1 MLGVDLFPVSY
12 DFSIVKEK
20 CESRMRAQ
28 LTNIVNQFY
37 HVVCQY
43 QGGCHRDNIIVEE
56 LLQNV
61 WSRFCKCGRAE
72 QDRHSNNQHHWTTVM
87 YKQISWLSI
96 AIVIM
101 LLVQLS
107 RGFKLP
113 MKSTFTKLAC
123 GNTRSSSSQLCA
135 AASAKMDIMSS
146 VTVPKHPS
154 YDIVEESNIEEYG
167 CKAILYNHKK
177 SGAQVMSVIAPDEN
191 KVFGITFRTP
201 PVDSTGIPH
210 ILEHSVLCGS
220 RKFPVKE
227 PFVDLLRG
235 SLQNFL
241 NAFTYPDRT
250 CYPVAS
256 TNTKDFYNL
265 INVYLDAVLHPRAI
279 VDPRVMQQEGWHYEL
294 EKPDEPLTYKGVVYN
309 EMKGV
314 YSSPDSLMGRAA
326 QQALFPDN
334 TYGVDS
340 GGDPLIIPKLTFD
353 QFKSFHANYYHP
365 GNARVYFYGNDDPLK
380 RLELLDEYLVDF
392 QKIDP
397 QSKVKVQPKR
407 LTPSKIEVP
416 YPIGQGSEPKHMVTV
431 NWLLND
437 TPLSAKEQLA
447 LGVLDSLL
455 LGTSSA
461 TLRKT
466 LTESGLGES
475 VTGGGLSDELLQAT
489 FGVGLKGVKPDDV
502 QKIEPLVRSTM
513 AKIANEGF
521 EEDAI
526 RAAVNTLEF
535 RLREFNT
542 GSFPR
547 GLSLMLGMMS
557 HWIYDKVPH
566 TAIIQ

>member
-1 MLGVDLFPVSY
+1 
-12 DFSIVKEK
+12 
-20 CESRMRAQ
+20 
-28 LTNIVNQFY
+28 
-37 HVVCQY
+37 
-43 QGGCHRDNIIVEE
+43 
-56 LLQNV
+56 
-61 WSRFCKCGRAE
+61 
-72 QDRHSNNQHHWTTVM
+72 M

-113 MKSTFTKLAC
+113 MKSSTFTKLAC

-135 AASAKMDIMSS
+135 ASTKMDVMST

-279 VDPRVMQQEGWHYEL
+279 QDPRVLQQEGWHYEL
-294 EKPDEPLTYKGVVYN
+294 EKPEEPLTYKGVVYN

-392 QKIDP
+392 SKIDP

-466 LTESGLGES
+466 LTESQLGES

-502 QKIEPLVRSTM
+502 AKVEPLVRATM
-513 AKIANEGF
+513 AKIAKEVIYPH
-521 EEDAI
+521 A
-526 RAAVNTLEF
+526 TL
-535 RLREFNT
+535 L
-542 GSFPR
+542 FPSPF
-547 GLSLMLGMMS
+547 LSLPPP
-557 HWIYDKVPH
+557 PH
-566 TAIIQ
+566 YSVV